1 MGCYRQAMSAA
12 GEASS
17 VSLTES
23 EKIRY
28 DRQIRVW
35 GAEAQSRIQNSRVL
49 IVGLRGLNVEV
60 TKNIVL
66 AGMNVVIQSSDT
78 VHMRDLSSNFFLTA
92 NDVGQ
97 KVRRT
102 MCHLLRLKSISNHSY
117 DIMNLKINL

>member
-1 MGCYRQAMSAA
+1 MSSFQVT
-12 GEASS
+12 GTSND
-17 VSLTES
+17 SLTES

-78 VHMRDLSSNFFLTA
+78 VHIRDLSSNFFLTA
-92 NDVGQ
+92 DDLGR
-97 KVRRT
+97 KVT
-102 MCHLLRLKSISNHSY
+102 
-117 DIMNLKINL
+117 KILMSG